1 MRKKNKLF
9 FLLVVCV
16 ALCVPA
22 RSDDGLSM
30 DEAMCI
36 ILDRHGVETE
46 MDVADYLT
54 LDAETMTREAAV
66 AAVVRSYGVYPVD
79 EPDYVWSDEDKQ
91 DEDYRPYID
100 YAKRMGI
107 TVGVGG
113 NRFAPD
119 RPVTAWELRTMLDRA
134 DGIQPEYPL
143 AYDSPLCRLLS
154 AETQRGLSLIP
165 DFLVDKFYQE
175 GRVIHATGT
184 PIILPNGSSIS
195 DQYVGWIQYEDDV
208 WLSMEWGGEPYSHQD
223 MTVIHEIG
231 HYLGYRTALLDRDR
245 VPEER
250 DWLIRR
256 YRSYCNEDN
265 HEFFADSFV
274 AYILWPEEMAANAPT
289 VYRHIE
295 TCLHEM
301 ACPPGGAGGGGR
313 L

>member
-1 MRKKNKLF
+1 MKRLICTMVV
-9 FLLVVCV
+9 LL
-16 ALCVPA
+16 ALCVPTRA
-22 RSDDGLSM
+22 EGVLTT
-30 DEAMCI
+30 DEAMDI
-36 ILDRHGVETE
+36 ILEHHGVVTD

-54 LDAETMTREAAV
+54 LDAEEMTREAAV
-66 AAVVRSYGVYPVD
+66 TAVVRSFGVYPAD
-79 EPDYVWSDEDKQ
+79 EPDYVWADEDEQ
-91 DEDYRPYID
+91 DEAYRPYID

-107 TVGVGG
+107 TVGVGDG
-113 NRFAPD
+113 CFAPKQS
-119 RPVTAWELRTMLDRA
+119 VTEWELRTMLDRA

-175 GRVIHATGT
+175 GRVIHATGN

-208 WLSMEWGGEPYSHQD
+208 WISVECDGDPYSHQD
-223 MTVIHEIG
+223 RTSIHEIG

-256 YRSYCNEDN
+256 YRSYCNENN

-301 ACPPGGAGGGGR
+301 KSD
-313 L
+313 LEETNYE

>member
-1 MRKKNKLF
+1 MKNKLF
-9 FLLVVCV
+9 LFLIISII
-16 ALCVPA
+16 LCIPA
-22 RSDDGLSM
+22 HAEDKLSVNEVM
-30 DEAMCI
+30 NI
-36 ILDRHGVETE
+36 ILDYHDIETDI
-46 MDVADYLT
+46 DVSEYLT
-54 LDAETMTREAAV
+54 LSAVDMTREAAIT
-66 AAVVRSYGVYPVD
+66 AVIRSYGIYPAN
-79 EPDYVWSDEDKQ
+79 EPDYLWVDEAEQ
-91 DEDYRPYID
+91 SEAYRPYID

-107 TVGVGG
+107 TEGVGG
-113 NRFAPD
+113 NRFAPA
-119 RPVTAWELRTMLDRA
+119 RLVTAWELRTMLDRA

-184 PIILPNGSSIS
+184 PIILPNGSYLS
-195 DQYVGWIQYEDDV
+195 DQYAGWIQYEGDV
-208 WLSMEWGGEPYSHQD
+208 WLSVECDGEPYSHQD
-223 MTVIHEIG
+223 RTVIHEIG
-231 HYLGYRTALLDRDR
+231 HYLGHRTALLDRNT

-250 DWLIRR
+250 EWLIRR
-256 YRSYCNEDN
+256 YRKYCNENN

-301 ACPPGGAGGGGR
+301 KSD
-313 L
+313 LEETNHE